1 MANSVSVLS
10 LEPAYNKSRE
20 KLKILHASSK
30 SDTGVIEWGQCVFYS
45 EHSVFLKYFPGLDKR
60 WRSRVASKY
69 VAYRQQ
75 FKDRRVLGYLQQRAH
90 SVQRAADTSSF
101 RRIHFAQK
109 ADRV

>member
-1 MANSVSVLS
+1 MANSVSVLF

-20 KLKILHASSK
+20 KLGILQASSK
-30 SDTGVIEWGQCVFYS
+30 SNTGVIERGQCVFYS
-45 EHSVFLKYFPGLDKR
+45 EHRVFLKYFPGLDKR

-69 VAYRQQ
+69 VAYREQL
-75 FKDRRVLGYLQQRAH
+75 KDRRVLGYFQRHAH

-109 ADRV
+109 VDCV